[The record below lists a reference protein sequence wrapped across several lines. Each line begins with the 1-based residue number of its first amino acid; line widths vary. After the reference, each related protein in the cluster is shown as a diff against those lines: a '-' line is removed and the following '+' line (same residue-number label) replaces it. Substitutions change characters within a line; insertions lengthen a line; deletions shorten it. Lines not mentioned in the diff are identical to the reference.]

1 MWKQTALG
9 MLVVA
14 TLLGSAAFAQTK
26 GPNGGMVTKADGHP
40 IEFVNNGQEI
50 VFFFS
55 DIVFFFSDDDGSPM
69 SMKGVDARAVVQDGG
84 KTTTVPLAAA
94 EPNKMI
100 GKLQAPLNPRARVV
114 VSAKLHGHSLQARFT
129 NK

>member
-1 MWKQTALG
+1 MLKQTATG

-14 TLLGSAAFAQTK
+14 SLLGSAAFAQTK

-40 IEFVNNGQEI
+40 IEFVNNGQE
-50 VFFFS
+50 
-55 DIVFFFSDDDGSPM
+55 IVFFFSDDDGSPM

-94 EPNKMI
+94 EPNKMV
-100 GKLQAPLNPRARVV
+100 GKLQAPLNPGARVV